1 MSRQTHDDEIESESF
16 LVKSDRRRQRL
27 DRSEKA
33 RIHRKRRQAKQEREY
48 EDGFGGNYD

>member
-1 MSRQTHDDEIESESF
+1 MSKQTHDDEIESESF

-27 DRSEKA
+27 VNSTKA

-48 EDGFGGNYD
+48 EDGFNGNFN

>member
-1 MSRQTHDDEIESESF
+1 MSKQTHDDEIESESF
-16 LVKSDRRRQRL
+16 LVKSDRRQQRL
-27 DRSEKA
+27 ARSEKA